1 MEGAGKLVED
11 EELRAAMDAK
21 GLGTPATRAAIIEGL
36 IAEEYVIRN
45 GRELVPTP
53 KAFSLLFALRHFG
66 VTELTSPELT
76 GDWEFKLK
84 QMEHGDLPRTEFME
98 HITSVTQDMV
108 ARIKHGDIPDTAFAT
123 LSTPC
128 PKCGGVVQENY
139 RKFQCQACD
148 FSLWKVVSGREWAPE
163 EVEEL
168 IRNRRIGP
176 LTGFRSRQGRPFA
189 ASIRLNDEQRG
200 EFDFGQTAGEGADA
214 KPDFSTQE
222 PLGTCPKCGSGS
234 VYEHGSG
241 YTCENAV
248 GPERT
253 CDFRVSRIILQQP
266 IERSQVEKLLH
277 AGRTDLLPRFISKK
291 GRPFKAYLV
300 KSAGGSIGFEF
311 QPRATKAAAANEA
324 DTPVRSRARR
334 RTG

>member
-1 MEGAGKLVED
+1 
-11 EELRAAMDAK
+11 
-21 GLGTPATRAAIIEGL
+21 
-36 IAEEYVIRN
+36 
-45 GRELVPTP
+45 VPTP
-53 KAFSLLFALRHFG
+53 KAFSLLFALRQFG
-66 VTELTSPELT
+66 VNELTSPELT

-84 QMEHGDLPRTEFME
+84 QMEHGKLPRSIFME

-108 ARIKHGDIPDTAFAT
+108 ARIKNGDIPDTAFAT
-123 LSTPC
+123 LTTPC

-139 RKFQCQACD
+139 RKFQCQSCD

-189 ASIRLNDEQRG
+189 ASVRLNDEQRA
-200 EFDFGQTAGEGADA
+200 EFDFGQPGSGEGADA
-214 KPDFSTQE
+214 KPDFSGQE
-222 PLGTCPKCGSGS
+222 SLGSCPKCSGS

-248 GPERT
+248 GPERS
-253 CDFRVSRIILQQP
+253 CDFRVGRIILQQP
-266 IERSQVEKLLH
+266 IERAQVQKLLRE
-277 AGRTDLLPRFISKK
+277 GRTDLLPRFISKK

-300 KSAGGSIGFEF
+300 KAAGGNIGFEF
-311 QPRATKAAAANEA
+311 QPRAAKAVAANEA
-324 DTPVRSRARR
+324 DTAPASTRARR
-334 RTG
+334 RAS